1 MRLLRYACPHC
12 GGLHRIGLLSE
23 QTHCIGCSRG
33 IALTPGM
40 FSSRICTMTFVAGA
54 LGLGVALGRLR
65 WSLGKL
71 PYDADQLFLDIA
83 CFWIYAWFCRIVY
96 FQFQSVEVVL

>member
-1 MRLLRYACPHC
+1 MV
-12 GGLHRIGLLSE
+12 
-23 QTHCIGCSRG
+23 
-33 IALTPGM
+33 LTPGM
-40 FSSRICTMTFVAGA
+40 FSSRIWTMTFVAGA

-71 PYDADQLFLDIA
+71 PYDADQLVLDIV
-83 CFWIYAWFCRIVY
+83 CFWIYAWLCRIVY